1 MPKPRR
7 VRARAA
13 IGCVA
18 TARENTDE
26 QTFFEVNMKESRS
39 VPSAET
45 TRKMYIFFRDYADAG
60 VPSFGKFARKIGVTL
75 AELEAWRGDEE
86 FEKAYR
92 ECNEIRR
99 DYLID
104 NALARRLDPSLT
116 KFLLTAE
123 FGMGED
129 EDDDTRSLE
138 IRLEVVD

>member
-1 MPKPRR
+1 
-7 VRARAA
+7 
-13 IGCVA
+13 
-18 TARENTDE
+18 
-26 QTFFEVNMKESRS
+26 MKEGRS
-39 VPSAET
+39 IPSEET
-45 TRKMYIFFRDYADAG
+45 TRKMYIFFRDYTDAG

-75 AELEAWRGDEE
+75 AELEAWRRDEE

-116 KFLLTAE
+116 KFLLTSE